1 MAKKVARSAIHAHP
15 QNTFSP
21 QQANENTRDKWDRS
35 RYEKKNED
43 TSHHY
48 DITRKKLNFV
58 VTADGIKPLD
68 TTNTEKLYGRYLD
81 RLAELNFKA
90 YDPMAANQPNSYI
103 DWVFSG
109 DHDAM
114 AKLAFGDQEVDFSL
128 KTSNAHIRRMPDF
141 EQYARDVYDFACQ
154 KFGKENVLGV
164 EAHLDETT
172 PHVHVNVIPV
182 AMRQQKGRASYL
194 YVNRNDP
201 SKTIT
206 SKQYKALNSQARKE
220 WERSTQLERKE
231 ILAVSYSGLIGE
243 TRAERGKYLKQFH
256 TDFFEQVGK
265 KYGLERG
272 RPRETLSEE
281 ELKEVYHKT
290 SDQLERERLENVE
303 RERIENEMKELQ
315 KLLDERKETLKQQDD
330 KIKENNTTIQQQNKN
345 IEEGKKEFDDVNSW
359 FYRKGLKP
367 KKDYEKEN
375 QRLSEEMKLLKQ
387 NHDKDMED
395 ARKVGKADGMKETIE
410 KIFKAAD
417 MKADD
422 KELLDNM
429 TPEQFGEAIKQI
441 YDETKTSSQKE
452 TIKTILTTA
461 KVSFGKDDKGNPFIP
476 TPEQLGKDYGTRFN
490 MAKELDS
497 VKKDGK
503 INSWLVRNLL
513 HAPDRQLW
521 NDMEFGQ
528 GQLNYR
534 VIGSYAG
541 IKFNCGFR
549 DLDEATLPK
558 ILTNIQALPYDM
570 ATAADEGLRETV
582 ATVFMSYVSSQA
594 PSGGG
599 GGGSDDNWWKRK
611 DEDWFKGA
619 FNSVFRSV
627 LPQVQGRKRK

>member
-58 VTADGIKPLD
+58 VTGEGIKPLD
-68 TTNTEKLYGRYLD
+68 TTNTEKLYGRYIE

-141 EQYARDVYDFACQ
+141 EQYARDVYDFACM

-272 RPRETLSEE
+272 RPRETLTEE
-281 ELKEVYHKT
+281 EQKEVRHKTAAELEEERLEKIQELKE
-290 SDQLERERLENVE
+290 
-303 RERIENEMKELQ
+303 
-315 KLLDERKETLKQQDD
+315 LDKK
-330 KIKENNTTIQQQNKN
+330 
-345 IEEGKKEFDDVNSW
+345 IEEKNKVVGFGARMSQYWGFGDSAENKQKVQDAEARATKAEQEKATAVAE
-359 FYRKGLKP
+359 KLKA
-367 KKDYEKEN
+367 
-375 QRLSEEMKLLKQ
+375 QQ
-387 NHDKDMED
+387 
-395 ARKVGKADGMKETIE
+395 KATKAVETAKTE
-410 KIFKAAD
+410 VRN
-417 MKADD
+417 
-422 KELLDNM
+422 E
-429 TPEQFGEAIKQI
+429 I
-441 YDETKTSSQKE
+441 YDSVQKE
-452 TIKTILTTA
+452 TIKTILATA
-461 KVSFGKDDKGNPFIP
+461 KVSFGKDDKGNPLLP
-476 TPEQLGKDYGTRFN
+476 TPEQLGKDYGTRFD

-503 INSWLVRNLL
+503 INSWLVKNLL

-582 ATVFMSYVSSQA
+582 ATVFMTYVSTQA

-619 FNSVFRSV
+619 FNSVFRTV
-627 LPQVQGRKRK
+627 LPQLQGRKRK